1 MARAKKNTIG
11 TNEEIELANLHKLE
25 NPTHDSERS
34 LDSVFPQRCFPAAMF
49 SLRSLRSDMAVQSCR
64 DVR

>member
-1 MARAKKNTIG
+1 VARAKKNTIG

-34 LDSVFPQRCFPAAMF
+34 LDSVFPAAMF
-49 SLRSLRSDMAVQSCR
+49 SRSDVF
-64 DVR
+64 VKVVT